1 MAFFLTKLFI
11 PLHVHKF
18 RPGSHSLL
26 AWKGLMLDTGANNFK
41 RDEGRKEEKIMNTVK
56 EVSLPPVIKARP
68 QLFPSIAS
76 KIESP

>member
-11 PLHVHKF
+11 PLHVNKF

-26 AWKGLMLDTGANNFK
+26 AWKGLMLDMGANDFK

-56 EVSLPPVIKARP
+56 EVSLPLVVKAHP
-68 QLFPSIAS
+68 QLFPSIAL
-76 KIESP
+76 KILSP